1 MAYPVKCYHNEYFS
15 GSKVP
20 EAQLGGRMHFAE
32 MPSAAHQAEP
42 VFLLPSQ
49 LFHHS
54 VGTRIR
60 LEQAFPILRIC
71 IRRRLQALM

>member
-20 EAQLGGRMHFAE
+20 EAQLGGRMHFVE

-42 VFLLPSQ
+42 VFLPRSQ